1 MSPEVKNFFQFCSL
15 DGFEQLVKSPT
26 QVTHSTSSL
35 IDHILTKF
43 PERVSQQEIIDVGL
57 SNHQLTYCTRKF
69 SHTKVGTIN
78 KSYFAH

>member
-15 DGFEQLVKSPT
+15 DGFEQLIKSPT

>member
-15 DGFEQLVKSPT
+15 DGFEQLIKSPT

-43 PERVSQQEIIDVGL
+43 PERVSQQEIIDV
-57 SNHQLTYCTRKF
+57 
-69 SHTKVGTIN
+69 
-78 KSYFAH
+78 